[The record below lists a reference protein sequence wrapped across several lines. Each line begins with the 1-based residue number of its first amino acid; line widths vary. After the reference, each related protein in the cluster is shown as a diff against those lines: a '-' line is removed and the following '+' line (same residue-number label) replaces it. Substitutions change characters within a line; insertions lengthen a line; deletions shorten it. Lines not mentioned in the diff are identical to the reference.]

1 MIKGKTTYFFIQ
13 MIVLPIFIWM
23 GVSSPLFAQDLHLS
37 QQLASPIFINPA
49 NTANSDYDW
58 RISDNYR
65 TQWRSLGEPFITNI
79 VSADKKIYLAHDIFG
94 LGGLLIHDK
103 SGDGKLTNFSVYL
116 TASYQKTIRE
126 FKVRIGAGIGFV
138 DKSFDISS
146 LTFPEQ
152 YDRTQ
157 GGFNR
162 QLSNQESFAS
172 NQINYMDVN
181 WGLSVERRLND
192 KILLG
197 IGLTNY
203 HTNQAEESFFDINQ
217 NKKPSFY
224 NYQLFGTYY
233 LNSDREIIGFM
244 NYNFES
250 KASQL
255 MLGADLKSNLDNHP
269 QKIEYWLAGWYMR
282 SGFNRNFDA
291 VILKAGLGFKRIEA
305 GVSYDFT
312 LSPLRKV
319 AAYRGALELS
329 LILKGPSSLLKFNTI
344 PCERL

>member
-1 MIKGKTTYFFIQ
+1 MIKSRSTYFLSRFLSIQ
-13 MIVLPIFIWM
+13 FFLWM
-23 GVSSPLFAQDLHLS
+23 GFSFHLNAQDLHLS

-49 NTANSDYDW
+49 NTAKSDYDW

-79 VSADKKIYLAHDIFG
+79 VSADKKLYIANQILGI
-94 LGGLLIHDK
+94 GGLLINDK

-116 TASYQKTIRE
+116 NGSYQKTIRE
-126 FKVRIGAGIGFV
+126 FKIRLGVGVGYIN
-138 DKSFDISS
+138 KSFDVSG

-157 GGFNR
+157 GGFNQ

-172 NQINYMDVN
+172 SQLNYIDVN
-181 WGLSVERRLND
+181 WGLTIERQLND
-192 KILLG
+192 KILVG
-197 IGLTNY
+197 VGLTNY
-203 HTNQAEESFFDINQ
+203 HTNQASESFFDVNQ

-224 NYQLFGTYY
+224 NYQIFGNYK
-233 LNSDREIIGFM
+233 LNSEREIIGFM

-255 MLGADLKSNLDNHP
+255 MLGADLKSYLDNHP
-269 QKIEYWLAGWYMR
+269 QKIEYWLAGLYMR
-282 SGFNRNFDA
+282 SGFSRNFDA
-291 VILKAGLGFKRIEA
+291 AILKAGLGFNRIEA

-329 LILKGPSSLLKFNTI
+329 LILKGPTSLLKFNTI